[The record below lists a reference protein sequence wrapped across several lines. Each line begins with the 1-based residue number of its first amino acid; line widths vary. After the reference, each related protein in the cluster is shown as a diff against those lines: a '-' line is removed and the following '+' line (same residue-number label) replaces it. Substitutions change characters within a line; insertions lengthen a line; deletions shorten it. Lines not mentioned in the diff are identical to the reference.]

1 MMRDPTIYLQH
12 ALLTQICWSDEGSIS
27 MRRYCAD
34 AARQVLWAGDNFCI
48 TTPERMPP
56 GPARGREWKD
66 VSTRVDTQAPISPL
80 EAQVN
85 GEAW

>member
-12 ALLTQICWSDEGSIS
+12 ALLTRICWSDEGSIS

-34 AARQVLWAGDNFCI
+34 AARQVLWAGDSFCI

-66 VSTRVDTQAPISPL
+66 VSTRVDKL
-80 EAQVN
+80 LYHLCKHR
-85 GEAW
+85 